1 MTVTDYIEVG
11 IAVVLMI
18 PLLREAFSNKGG

>member
-1 MTVTDYIEVG
+1 MTVVDYIEVS
-11 IAVVLMI
+11 IAVILMI